1 MLLNPPKRKV
11 GISLTP
17 LIDVV
22 FILLLFFMLT
32 SQFIEWRSLDL
43 SIGGTASSLPIDQE
57 RPVRLLV
64 LNDEAGFVC
73 SGSKFETLTH
83 ESLNRCG
90 NTLQPVII
98 DMEPKVTTQ
107 AAITTIESL
116 KALGFAQVG
125 MGVVR

>member
-1 MLLNPPKRKV
+1 MLLNPPKRKT

-43 SIGGTASSLPIDQE
+43 NIGGRASSLPVDQE
-57 RPVRLLV
+57 RPVRLLI

-73 SGSKFETLTH
+73 SGSKFKSLTRND
-83 ESLNRCG
+83 LARCG
-90 NTLQPVII
+90 ELLQPVII

-125 MGVVR
+125 MGAVR